1 MVNLFDLIKNA
12 FVALKANKL
21 RSALTILGVIIGVSS
36 VILLVSIGQG
46 LQRYLNDQF
55 EALGTNIIAV
65 MPGSFGGEG
74 GFSGAPNIQG
84 SKLTLDHVKDLEKI
98 GPPINAVAPIFQS
111 ADVAVYQ
118 KKEVGIMVI
127 GSTENYNHVR
137 RLNIE
142 KGRFLS
148 SSDLDSAKR
157 VVVIGPSLAE
167 KLFGFQDPIGKE
179 ITLAERKFTVIGV
192 SEKLGSMMGIDI
204 DKVAYIPITTAQ
216 KVIGFNNLMEI
227 MLKVD
232 DQKNIDRAKQLTK
245 NYFLKKLTKD
255 QFSIM
260 DQAQMLSTI
269 NNILGV
275 LTLALGGI
283 AAISLLVG
291 GIGIMN
297 IMLVSVTE
305 RTREIGLRKA
315 VGATPRAIL
324 FQFLT
329 ESVILSCGGGLIGV
343 SLGWGVSRVLNRF
356 FPSEVTI
363 WSVLLAFFVSVSIG
377 IIFGV
382 APAIRASRLNPINAL
397 RYE

>member
-118 KKEVGIMVI
+118 KKEVGITVI